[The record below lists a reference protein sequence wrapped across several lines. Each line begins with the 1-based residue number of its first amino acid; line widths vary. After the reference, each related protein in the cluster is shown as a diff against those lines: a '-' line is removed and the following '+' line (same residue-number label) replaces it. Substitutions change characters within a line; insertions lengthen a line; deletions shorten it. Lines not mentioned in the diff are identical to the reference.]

1 MTESQIGIIT
11 PYRRQVDLIEGKLK
25 NLHLNEIEVNT
36 VDQYQG
42 RDKDVIIIS
51 CVKCSKL
58 TPDNGKVKTN
68 FFCMFNVCCMA

>member
-1 MTESQIGIIT
+1 MTESDIGIIT

-25 NLHLNEIEVNT
+25 NMQLNEIEVNT

-42 RDKDVIIIS
+42 RDKEVIIIS

-58 TPDNGKVKTN
+58 SPDKGKV
-68 FFCMFNVCCMA
+68 M